1 MADSSRKI
9 DETYSNKEP
18 SAQTVARDGE
28 APVSVL
34 EDGSLD
40 PVYEA
45 KAKMLNK
52 AIQDIGMGRYQ
63 WQLFIVI
70 GFGWAMDNLWP
81 IVTSLIF
88 TPVSNEF
95 SPTRP
100 PLLSLS
106 QNIGLLFGAVFW
118 GFGCDI
124 FGRRWAF
131 NLTIGIT
138 AVFGMI
144 AASSPNFAAIG
155 TFAALWSVGV
165 GGNLP
170 VDSAI
175 FLEFLPGSHQYLLTI
190 LSINWALAQVFATL
204 VAWPLLGNLTCQQ
217 TDTNCARGENMGWRY
232 FMIVMGGVAL
242 MMFIGRFVFFTIFE
256 SPKFLMG
263 KGNDSEAVRIVH
275 EVARRNGKASSL
287 TLEEL
292 TTCNNYALP
301 GTAQQT
307 STATAVV
314 KRNLQKLDSSHVKAL
329 FATKKLAFSTST
341 ITLVWAF
348 IGLGYPLYNAYLPY
362 IQATRGVDFGDGST
376 YITYR
381 NSLIIAV
388 LGVPGCI
395 LGGLL
400 VEAPY
405 IGRKGTLSLST
416 VLTGVF
422 LLCSTRALNSNSLLG
437 WNCAYNFMSNIM
449 YAVLYAYTPEIFPT
463 KDRGTGNAITASA
476 NRVFGIMAP
485 IVAMFADL
493 ETSVPVY
500 VEWGIVHRCGAESGQ
515 AIAHHLL
522 SRNHKLV
529 LVSRTQSALEALQSE
544 YGSEKVAVLAGDM
557 SDASLPE
564 KAVALANEKWGR
576 LDSLIINHGSLDP
589 VKKIQAA
596 LPSLRKTQGRILLTS
611 SGAATSAYQGWGCY
625 GAGKAVLN
633 HLALTLSVEEP
644 SVTTISIRPGVVDT
658 EMQREIREVHHE
670 RMSGKDREKFSGL
683 KSDGGLLKPEQPGY
697 VIARLA
703 VGGDEVKSFNGK
715 FLSWNDE
722 SLDKFQED

>member
-1 MADSSRKI
+1 M
-9 DETYSNKEP
+9 
-18 SAQTVARDGE
+18 V
-28 APVSVL
+28 
-34 EDGSLD
+34 
-40 PVYEA
+40 
-45 KAKMLNK
+45 
-52 AIQDIGMGRYQ
+52 
-63 WQLFIVI
+63 
-70 GFGWAMDNLWP
+70 
-81 IVTSLIF
+81 
-88 TPVSNEF
+88 
-95 SPTRP
+95 
-100 PLLSLS
+100 
-106 QNIGLLFGAVFW
+106 
-118 GFGCDI
+118 
-124 FGRRWAF
+124 
-131 NLTIGIT
+131 
-138 AVFGMI
+138 
-144 AASSPNFAAIG
+144 
-155 TFAALWSVGV
+155 
-165 GGNLP
+165 
-170 VDSAI
+170 
-175 FLEFLPGSHQYLLTI
+175 
-190 LSINWALAQVFATL
+190 
-204 VAWPLLGNLTCQQ
+204 
-217 TDTNCARGENMGWRY
+217 
-232 FMIVMGGVAL
+232 VMGGVAL

-292 TTCNNYALP
+292 MTCNNYALP

-314 KRNLQKLDSSHVKAL
+314 KRNLQKLDSSHIKAL

-500 VEWGIVHRCGAESGQ
+500 VSGALF
-515 AIAHHLL
+515 IAAGL
-522 SRNHKLV
+522 LV
-529 LVSRTQSALEALQSE
+529 LILPFESR
-544 YGSEKVAVLAGDM
+544 
-557 SDASLPE
+557 
-564 KAVALANEKWGR
+564 
-576 LDSLIINHGSLDP
+576 
-589 VKKIQAA
+589 
-596 LPSLRKTQGRILLTS
+596 
-611 SGAATSAYQGWGCY
+611 
-625 GAGKAVLN
+625 GKA
-633 HLALTLSVEEP
+633 S
-644 SVTTISIRPGVVDT
+644 
-658 EMQREIREVHHE
+658 M
-670 RMSGKDREKFSGL
+670 
-683 KSDGGLLKPEQPGY
+683 
-697 VIARLA
+697 
-703 VGGDEVKSFNGK
+703 
-715 FLSWNDE
+715 
-722 SLDKFQED
+722 